1 MPRMRRLTTE
11 KAVTVPV
18 VLVVGSKELT
28 ARCREVL
35 RSPRATPAHVKESD
49 LPSAATHAAR
59 WRPLAIVLSED
70 LYAFDGPEFDALA
83 NDVQSKLV
91 VVRGERTTAAEL
103 EPLLLPALERYWR
116 LHG

>member
-1 MPRMRRLTTE
+1 MARRLTTE

-18 VLVVGSKELT
+18 VLVVGSADLT

-35 RSPRATPAHVKESD
+35 RSPRATPAHIKECD

-70 LYAFDGPEFDALA
+70 LYAFDAPEFDALA
-83 NDVQSKLV
+83 NDVHSKV
-91 VVRGERTTAAEL
+91 VVVKEGRDSVAEL
-103 EPLLLPALERYWR
+103 EPMLLPALERYWR